1 MDVNQI
7 RTGIEGLDSLLQGG
21 FLEGSSVV
29 LVGPVGTL
37 KSHLGF
43 QFLYEGL
50 RNGERCF
57 CLSTNRD
64 LETLRL
70 QLRLNFGWDLK
81 PYVDRRMLSF
91 LYYAPDAIQFLLPT
105 GSITELT
112 STEAVRELY
121 YRIEDDVTRML
132 IHTISQMFT
141 IIGNER
147 LVLSLVYR
155 LRTKAK
161 KNRGVVLYIL
171 DKDIQSRSTEENVK
185 SICDY
190 VIETREREGTVELRV
205 AKSLTR
211 HTLDW
216 HKLYMTDEGLK
227 LELKKT
233 NPPS

>member
-1 MDVNQI
+1 V
-7 RTGIEGLDSLLQGG
+7 GLEALRGQEDAVFPILCSRCY
-21 FLEGSSVV
+21 
-29 LVGPVGTL
+29 PVSA
-37 KSHLGF
+37 SH
-43 QFLYEGL
+43 
-50 RNGERCF
+50 
-57 CLSTNRD
+57 
-64 LETLRL
+64 RL
-70 QLRLNFGWDLK
+70 DHQ
-81 PYVDRRMLSF
+81 
-91 LYYAPDAIQFLLPT
+91 
-105 GSITELT
+105 LT

-121 YRIEDDVTRML
+121 YRIEDDVRRML

-141 IIGNER
+141 VIGNER

-171 DKDIQSRSTEENVK
+171 DKDIQSRSTEENLK